1 MKAFYYKKDVGP
13 RSRMYGHRK
22 VKLIVYGVNRGT
34 LEKIGEGSYTT
45 GVTCGDFGEVWHI
58 LKAAGRVPKTSDVF
72 DGSRIDA
79 YGYANKHQIIIKD
92 LDDLY

>member
-34 LEKIGEGSYTT
+34 LEKNRGG
-45 GVTCGDFGEVWHI
+45 F
-58 LKAAGRVPKTSDVF
+58 
-72 DGSRIDA
+72 
-79 YGYANKHQIIIKD
+79 
-92 LDDLY
+92 LYNRSHLWRFWRSMAHFKSCRPCS